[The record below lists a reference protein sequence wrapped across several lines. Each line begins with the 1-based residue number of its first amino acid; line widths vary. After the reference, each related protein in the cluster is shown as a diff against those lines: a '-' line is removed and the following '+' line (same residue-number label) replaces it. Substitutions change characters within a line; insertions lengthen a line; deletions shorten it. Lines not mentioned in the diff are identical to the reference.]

1 VSCGRGCY
9 EIGGPWITCDPEC
22 PEHGDEARQRGSRL
36 AELEAE
42 NERLKAR
49 LVDYDKLVLAYDEL
63 IDKSRKWYHDST
75 QWEGA
80 GTGDQRFII
89 LSVESKHR
97 EIWMCRALDL
107 QRGCETEVGIRKR
120 DRYNGWRLVELEP
133 PF

>member
-49 LVDYDKLVLAYDEL
+49 LVDYDKLISSYDEL

-75 QWEGA
+75 QWEGDEDLGPMWQDLWDRAHELRKA
-80 GTGDQRFII
+80 G
-89 LSVESKHR
+89 
-97 EIWMCRALDL
+97 
-107 QRGCETEVGIRKR
+107 
-120 DRYNGWRLVELEP
+120 
-133 PF
+133 